1 MSEQGRLSVAP
12 FWLRSNSRMLVFNLL
27 LKLTMRVPVFPSA
40 SVYVNVPVCVFVQ
53 KSSPKTTIWQQ
64 FVTMPA
70 QLQMINNVCDIVV
83 KSIILS
89 YILGARE
96 WHTLNIKC
104 STATHTQHTRHT
116 HIWKLIFCH
125 FAVLFPLL
133 PSLFL
138 SLHSPH

>member
-1 MSEQGRLSVAP
+1 MSEQGRLSMAS

-40 SVYVNVPVCVFVQ
+40 CVCVCACVFVQ

-64 FVTMPA
+64 FVTMLS

-89 YILGARE
+89 YILGARAR
-96 WHTLNIKC
+96 HTLNIKC
-104 STATHTQHTRHT
+104 STATHTQHARHT
-116 HIWKLIFCH
+116 HTYMEINF
-125 FAVLFPLL
+125 
-133 PSLFL
+133 
-138 SLHSPH
+138 LHSPH

>member
-1 MSEQGRLSVAP
+1 MAS

-40 SVYVNVPVCVFVQ
+40 CVCVCVFVQ

-64 FVTMPA
+64 FVTMLS

-89 YILGARE
+89 YILGGESKAY
-96 WHTLNIKC
+96 IKY
-104 STATHTQHTRHT
+104 
-116 HIWKLIFCH
+116 
-125 FAVLFPLL
+125 
-133 PSLFL
+133 
-138 SLHSPH
+138 